1 MSKKNPNS
9 PLQRIRQYCLEC
21 CGSAHEVKLCPVEK
35 CPLYPLRTGHNTLAP
50 KREYTEEERAV
61 IAERFRKAREAQN
74 EKRKA

>member
-1 MSKKNPNS
+1 MAKNPNS

-35 CPLYPLRTGHNTLAP
+35 CHLYPMRFGRNSLAP
-50 KREYTEEERAV
+50 KREMSEEQRAAV
-61 IAERFRKAREAQN
+61 AERFRKAREAQN

>member
-1 MSKKNPNS
+1 MAKNPNS

-50 KREYTEEERAV
+50 KREYTDEERAA
-61 IAERFRKAREAQN
+61 IAERFRKAREVKHENRDA
-74 EKRKA
+74 